1 MYFFLLTFYLYIAA
15 YIFKVSSRS
24 AVTIETSESFT
35 ADRNDLFAIKLKAQN
50 KHTNMLYKLYNNI
63 MSLKFKID
71 QSRIEQA
78 NDYTIIHL
86 EFEENKSL
94 EVKNCVDDF
103 ADYNEELVVVYY
115 DEEVIHPREIGLQK
129 GLD

>member
-1 MYFFLLTFYLYIAA
+1 
-15 YIFKVSSRS
+15 
-24 AVTIETSESFT
+24 
-35 ADRNDLFAIKLKAQN
+35 
-50 KHTNMLYKLYNNI
+50 MLYKLYNNI